1 MALSVT
7 FFLGIFIMV
16 GAVIARQAKNKALV
30 EQLSI
35 SIAFGTMT
43 ALALTELMPEAVE
56 NLGNDNMYVMY
67 FGVAAGIL
75 VLKLLDRFIPDHDSV
90 RGFDHQCTDANVI
103 HIGIISSVA
112 IILHNVIEG
121 MAVYSISSESLHLG
135 LLVSIGVG
143 LHNVPMGMVI
153 YSTLSREKRGRKIAL
168 LLAAALSTFVGGL
181 LMKMMWSMI
190 DDFITG
196 ILISLTLGMIV
207 YIVLFELLVHLMHT
221 KNKLLSAAGVA
232 IGVAI
237 ILVSGLFG

>member
-1 MALSVT
+1 
-7 FFLGIFIMV
+7 
-16 GAVIARQAKNKALV
+16 
-30 EQLSI
+30 
-35 SIAFGTMT
+35 MT
-43 ALALTELMPEAVE
+43 ALALTDLMPEAVE

-196 ILISLTLGMIV
+196 ILISLTMGMIV

>member
-1 MALSVT
+1 
-7 FFLGIFIMV
+7 
-16 GAVIARQAKNKALV
+16 
-30 EQLSI
+30 
-35 SIAFGTMT
+35 
-43 ALALTELMPEAVE
+43 
-56 NLGNDNMYVMY
+56 
-67 FGVAAGIL
+67 
-75 VLKLLDRFIPDHDSV
+75 
-90 RGFDHQCTDANVI
+90 
-103 HIGIISSVA
+103 
-112 IILHNVIEG
+112 
-121 MAVYSISSESLHLG
+121 
-135 LLVSIGVG
+135 
-143 LHNVPMGMVI
+143 MGMVI

-196 ILISLTLGMIV
+196 ILISLTMGMIV